1 VYDRSGRVMD
11 VGLSYGVK
19 VGSGYVVTGTQYYLY
34 DYDERGMLCWK
45 DLIGSDQTL
54 SITPV
59 YDSLGRMT
67 ERTENYC
74 NLWKSSINAGYVSQN
89 SFTSGRV
96 STYSVSLISLLYY
109 TTLSNVTYKYTYDA
123 DGNITEIKDANNV
136 TQYKYTYDSLGQ
148 LTREDNRPL
157 NQSYTYAYDKNG
169 NIILKKTYAF
179 TTGTLGSET
188 NVATYSY
195 TDSSWKDLLTNYN
208 GSSITYDGIGNPT
221 AIGGVY
227 LSWPVRRQR

>member
-1 VYDRSGRVMD
+1 MTSTTIQD
-11 VGLSYGVK
+11 
-19 VGSGYVVTGTQYYLY
+19 
-34 DYDERGMLCWK
+34 LC
-45 DLIGSDQTL
+45 
-54 SITPV
+54 
-59 YDSLGRMT
+59 Y
-67 ERTENYC
+67 
-74 NLWKSSINAGYVSQN
+74 SSIE
-89 SFTSGRV
+89 
-96 STYSVSLISLLYY
+96 YSVDSYVTVDFTALLMAY
-109 TTLSNVTYKYTYDA
+109 
-123 DGNITEIKDANNV
+123 
-136 TQYKYTYDSLGQ
+136 SLGQ